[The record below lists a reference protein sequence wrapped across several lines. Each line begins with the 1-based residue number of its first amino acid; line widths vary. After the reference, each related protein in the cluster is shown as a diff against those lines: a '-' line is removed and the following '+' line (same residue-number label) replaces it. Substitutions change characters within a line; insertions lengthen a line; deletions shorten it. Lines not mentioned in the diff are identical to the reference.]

1 MLNAILL
8 AILIVLIVFSNYI
21 AFVGGVY
28 LGRKYKAPK
37 TDNVELTDEEKR
49 ELERVKRQEK
59 QFWDF
64 KG

>member
-21 AFVGGVY
+21 AFVGGFY
-28 LGRKYKAPK
+28 FGRKYKQPK
-37 TDNVELTDEEKR
+37 ADAVELTKEQEAEIEKI
-49 ELERVKRQEK
+49 KRQEK